1 MNIKVS
7 TMINAYA
14 REARRLIELKAQ
26 TKLIQAKYPEF
37 KKLANLEKAL
47 KLEKLAL
54 IDNGLSVDNSLS
66 SATTT
71 VSLELIDIPAHERR
85 KFTIT

>member
-1 MNIKVS
+1 MNKKVS
-7 TMINAYA
+7 AMINAYA
-14 REARRLIELKAQ
+14 LEARRLIELKAQ
-26 TKLIQAKYPEF
+26 TKLIQAKHPEF
-37 KKLANLEKAL
+37 KKMAKLEKAL

-54 IDNGLSVDNSLS
+54 IDNGLSVNNPLS

-71 VSLELIDIPAHERR
+71 VSLELTDIPAHERR

>member
-1 MNIKVS
+1 MNTKVS

-14 REARRLIELKAQ
+14 REARRLIELKTQ

-37 KKLANLEKAL
+37 KKLAKLEKAL
-47 KLEKLAL
+47 KIEKLAL

>member
-1 MNIKVS
+1 VNIKVS

-26 TKLIQAKYPEF
+26 TKLIQAKHPEF
-37 KKLANLEKAL
+37 KKLAKLEKAL

-54 IDNGLSVDNSLS
+54 IDNGLSVNNPLS

-71 VSLELIDIPAHERR
+71 VSLELTDIPAHERR

>member
-26 TKLIQAKYPEF
+26 TKLIQAKHPEF
-37 KKLANLEKAL
+37 KKMAKLEKAL

-54 IDNGLSVDNSLS
+54 IDNGLSVNNPLS

-71 VSLELIDIPAHERR
+71 VSLELTDIPAHERR

>member
-26 TKLIQAKYPEF
+26 TKLIQAKHPEF
-37 KKLANLEKAL
+37 KKLAKLEKAL

-54 IDNGLSVDNSLS
+54 IDNGLSVDNPLS